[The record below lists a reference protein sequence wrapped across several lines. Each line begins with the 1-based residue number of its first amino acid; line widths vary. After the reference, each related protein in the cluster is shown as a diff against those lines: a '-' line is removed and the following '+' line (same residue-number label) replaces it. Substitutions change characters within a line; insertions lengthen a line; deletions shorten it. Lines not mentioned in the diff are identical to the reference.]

1 MSENITHLSVLG
13 RKYMKRR
20 VVITGLGAV
29 TPFGTGIDTYWDGLK
44 NGKSATR
51 RISSFDPTNFNSQV
65 AGEVIDF
72 NPTDFIDRK
81 SAKRLDRFSQ
91 FMLAA
96 GKMALEDSKLD
107 MESIDKTRAGS
118 IIGCGIG
125 GIQTL
130 EKQHTVIMEKG
141 PSRVSPF
148 LVPMMISNMAPGNL
162 AIMIG
167 LKGINFSVASACAS
181 GTHAIGECY
190 RKIANG
196 EQEIMFG
203 GGVEAAVTPLT
214 VAGFGAMKALSTL
227 NDTPESSSRPF
238 DKTRAGFVIAEGG
251 GVIVLEEYE
260 HAIKR
265 GAKIY
270 AEIVGYGATDDA
282 FHITQPAP
290 EGEGAYRSMELALQD
305 ADIKPEQVTYI
316 NAHGTS
322 THFNDLNETKA
333 IKALFGE
340 HAKNLKVSSTKSM
353 IGHLLGASGAVESVA
368 VALMIEKG
376 IIHPTI
382 NYNTPD
388 EECDLDYVPNKAI
401 EHQIEY
407 ALSNSFGFGGHNG
420 TLVFKKF
427 EK

>member
-1 MSENITHLSVLG
+1 
-13 RKYMKRR
+13 MKRR

-29 TPFGTGIDTYWDGLK
+29 TPFGTGIDVFWDGLK

-51 RISSFDPTNFNSQV
+51 RISSFDPTDFNSQV

-72 NPTDFIDRK
+72 NPEDFIDKK
-81 SAKRLDRFSQ
+81 SVKRLDRFSH

-96 GKMALEDSKLD
+96 GKMAMEDSGLD
-107 MESIDKTRAGS
+107 IESIDKTRAGS

-130 EKQHTVIMEKG
+130 ENQHTVIMKKG

-162 AIMIG
+162 AIMLG
-167 LKGINFSVASACAS
+167 LQGVNFSVASACAS
-181 GTHAIGECY
+181 GTHAIGECF
-190 RKIANG
+190 RKISSG
-196 EQEIMFG
+196 EQDIMFG

-214 VAGFGAMKALSTL
+214 VAGFSAMKALSTL
-227 NDTPESSSRPF
+227 NDTPATASRPF
-238 DKTRAGFVIAEGG
+238 DKTRAGFVISEGG
-251 GVIVLEEYE
+251 GVLVLEEYE
-260 HAIKR
+260 HAKKR
-265 GAKIY
+265 NAKIY
-270 AEIVGYGATDDA
+270 AEIIGYGATDDA

-290 EGEGAYRSMELALQD
+290 EGEGAFRSMKNAIED
-305 ADIKPEQVTYI
+305 AGIKPENIDYI

-322 THFNDLNETKA
+322 THLNDLNETKA
-333 IKALFGE
+333 IKNLMGE
-340 HAKNLKVSSTKSM
+340 HAKNIKISSTKSM
-353 IGHLLGASGAVESVA
+353 IGHLLGASGAVEAVA
-368 VALMIEKG
+368 VSLMIKNG

-401 EHQIEY
+401 NKQINY
-407 ALSNSFGFGGHNG
+407 ALSNSLGFGGHNG
-420 TLVFKKF
+420 TLVFKKI
-427 EK
+427 